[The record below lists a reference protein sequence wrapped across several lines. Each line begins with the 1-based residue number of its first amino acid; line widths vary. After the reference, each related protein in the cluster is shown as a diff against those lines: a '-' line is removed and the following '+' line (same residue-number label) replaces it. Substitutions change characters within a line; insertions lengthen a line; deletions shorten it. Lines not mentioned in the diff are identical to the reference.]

1 MHFDDPV
8 DQDAPHIL
16 SDFFL
21 LFQVPVRRHMLLFL
35 LKEDFRNIV
44 GIEAGSI
51 WILQILLVLYI

>member
-1 MHFDDPV
+1 M
-8 DQDAPHIL
+8 
-16 SDFFL
+16 
-21 LFQVPVRRHMLLFL
+21 RRHMLLFL